1 MSRSLPVLSIFD
13 RYLLREF
20 LRFFFLAF
28 VGFVGFVVLFD
39 AFEKISTFIDHK
51 ATAGQVFRY
60 YFNATPYKAVLVTPI
75 ALLLATF
82 LSLGYMTRF
91 HEITIMRSS
100 GISLYR
106 ILMPVYVVGLLVAA
120 TSFLVSDFIMPG
132 AQTRAREILQQEI
145 RGRTSKNLGSRMNV
159 SYIGQ
164 DNRFYLIRRYD
175 VPRSAMVDVV
185 IQEFD
190 GDTLTR
196 RIDASKASYEDGAW
210 VLENGVDRSFS
221 GENGDELLNSFET
234 LRLEVPEKP
243 DDFAKNEVRP
253 EQMSFPDLAK
263 YVERVRQS
271 GSRVEQYETDLHLRV
286 SFPLVNFV
294 ILLIGS
300 SLAVKMR
307 RGGIALGFGFSLAI
321 AFTYWSI
328 LRAGQVLGHSGAL
341 PPMLAAWLG
350 NILFI
355 GVGLWMLRQT
365 PK

>member
-145 RGRTSKNLGSRMNV
+145 RGRTAKNLGSRMNV

-164 DNRFYLIRRYD
+164 NNRFYLIRRYD

-210 VLENGVDRSFS
+210 V
-221 GENGDELLNSFET
+221 
-234 LRLEVPEKP
+234 
-243 DDFAKNEVRP
+243 
-253 EQMSFPDLAK
+253 
-263 YVERVRQS
+263 
-271 GSRVEQYETDLHLRV
+271 
-286 SFPLVNFV
+286 
-294 ILLIGS
+294 
-300 SLAVKMR
+300 
-307 RGGIALGFGFSLAI
+307 
-321 AFTYWSI
+321 
-328 LRAGQVLGHSGAL
+328 
-341 PPMLAAWLG
+341 
-350 NILFI
+350 
-355 GVGLWMLRQT
+355 
-365 PK
+365 